1 MRRDPE
7 CMQGLGPPRVPVD
20 CSQQVADLLR
30 LDDRGMMLDPR
41 NGEGATQDVGWIAL
55 GPQGGKTIAKDTAGK
70 GA

>member
-20 CSQQVADLLR
+20 CAQQVADLLG

-41 NGEGATQDVGWIAL
+41 NSKGAAQDIGWIAL
-55 GPQGGKTIAKDTAGK
+55 GAQGRETIAEDAAGK
-70 GA
+70 GT